1 MDLSKSRRTFIG
13 KLLQYLGSL
22 GVFAFLISGH
32 AQRQKTSGLPA
43 VAIRPPGALEE
54 IHFLSACVRC
64 GLCVRNCPFDT
75 LKLAKM
81 GEPVTT
87 GTPYFLAR
95 DIPCEM
101 CEDIPCVK
109 ACPTG
114 ALDHDLLD
122 ISKAEMGLAVFTGVN
137 TCYAFTGVG
146 QCRACY
152 LACPVK
158 DKAITMEAHHR
169 NGRDVFMPTV
179 HTDQCTGC
187 GKCEHACITDQASI
201 KVLPRH
207 LVTKDTGVSRV

>member
-1 MDLSKSRRTFIG
+1 MLRTRRQFVGRI
-13 KLLQYLGSL
+13 LQYLGSL

-32 AQRQKTSGLPA
+32 AHRQKTSGLPA
-43 VAIRPPGALEE
+43 VVIRPPGALDEE
-54 IHFLSACVRC
+54 HFLSACVRC

-75 LKLAKM
+75 LKLAKL

-122 ISKAEMGLAVFTGVN
+122 ITRADMGLAVFTGVN

-158 DKAITMEAHHR
+158 DKAITMEGHHR

-179 HTDQCTGC
+179 HEDQCTGC
-187 GKCEHACITDQASI
+187 GKCEHDCITDQASI

-207 LVTKDTGVSRV
+207 LATKDAGVSLV